1 MISEFLLL
9 TSLLAASAEDY
20 PDPRMVIVGA
30 TGAGKSSIANALLG
44 CDPQGSGCLF
54 EVCSGTDSCT
64 KDTTLGTGPW
74 LGTGQNFTVSL
85 LR

>member
-1 MISEFLLL
+1 MISQFLLL

-44 CDPQGSGCLF
+44 CDPQGRLH
-54 EVCSGTDSCT
+54 T
-64 KDTTLGTGPW
+64 KSELKSEIQ
-74 LGTGQNFTVSL
+74 L
-85 LR
+85 

>member
-1 MISEFLLL
+1 MISQFLLL

-44 CDPQGSGCLF
+44 CDPQERYPTFSVVERF
-54 EVCSGTDSCT
+54 VC
-64 KDTTLGTGPW
+64 
-74 LGTGQNFTVSL
+74 
-85 LR
+85 